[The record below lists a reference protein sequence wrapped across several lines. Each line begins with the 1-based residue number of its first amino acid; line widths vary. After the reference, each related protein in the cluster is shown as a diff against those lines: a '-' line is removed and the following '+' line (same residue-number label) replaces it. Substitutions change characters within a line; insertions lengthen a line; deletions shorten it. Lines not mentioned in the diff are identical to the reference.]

1 MFKTERSKRLFH
13 IVSNLF
19 IALFW
24 GWTLYI
30 QYSIEYQSSFEI
42 SFQRVYMILLWVF
55 IMTTIGRIFYHIIKL
70 RKYTKRKKE
79 SKTKF
84 A

>member
-1 MFKTERSKRLFH
+1 MFKTERNKRLFH
-13 IVSNLF
+13 IFSNLF

-30 QYSIEYQSSFEI
+30 QYRIEYQSSFEI
-42 SFQRVYMILLWVF
+42 SFQRIYMIVLWIF
-55 IMTTIGRIFYHIIKL
+55 IATTIGRIVYHALKL
-70 RKYTKRKKE
+70 RKYNKRKKE
-79 SKTKF
+79 SKIKI